1 VSRAQHD
8 NSNGGGG
15 RKWLG
20 AASSGQPQLSKS
32 LQLAISI
39 PPLFSSRSPEL
50 GIAEVADLIGLSRPN
65 THRYITT
72 FVRLGYLEQYKT
84 RKYGLAVRVT
94 DSGLSLIGAMR
105 RASPAVTV
113 LEELRDGTG
122 YTVSMG
128 ALNGGK
134 VTYIHRLLAHRP
146 GQYHINQE
154 IGVGAHV
161 PIHCTALGKALLA
174 GLTEQARRKL
184 ITRLDFV
191 PWGPR
196 AFVAHEQLIH
206 HLEDADYR
214 EPVVSD
220 EEFMY
225 AARSIAMFV
234 PRPRTEPL
242 IAIDVTVPAVH
253 LTSQELV
260 EQIGPGLVYAAKRI
274 SEVAGD

>member
-1 VSRAQHD
+1 MA
-8 NSNGGGG
+8 
-15 RKWLG
+15 L
-20 AASSGQPQLSKS
+20 
-32 LQLAISI
+32 SI
-39 PPLFSSRSPEL
+39 PLLFSSRRPEL
-50 GIAEVADLIGLSRPN
+50 GIADVADLIGLSRAS

-72 FVRLGYLEQYKT
+72 FVQLGYLEQYKT
-84 RKYGLAVRVT
+84 RKYGLAVRAA
-94 DSGLSLIGAMR
+94 DPGLSLIGAMR
-105 RASPAVTV
+105 RALPAVTV

-161 PIHCTALGKALLA
+161 PIYCTALGKAMLA
-174 GLTEQARRKL
+174 SLTDEARRKL
-184 ITRLDFV
+184 IARLDFV

-196 AFVAHEQLIH
+196 AFVAHEQLIAY
-206 HLEDADYR
+206 LEDVDYR

-242 IAIDVTVPAVH
+242 IAIDVTAPAIY
-253 LTSQELV
+253 LTAQELV
-260 EQIGPGLVYAAKRI
+260 EQAGPGLVYAAKRI
-274 SEVAGD
+274 SEVA

>member
-1 VSRAQHD
+1 MSKAR
-8 NSNGGGG
+8 SSGGDGG
-15 RKWLG
+15 RPKPP
-20 AASSGQPQLSKS
+20 AVSSSLEQCKS
-32 LQLAISI
+32 LQIALAI
-39 PPLFSSRSPEL
+39 PVLFSGERPEL
-50 GIAEVADLIGLSRPN
+50 GISELADLIGVSRPT
-65 THRYITT
+65 THRYAST
-72 FVRLGYLEQYKT
+72 FVQLGFLEQRGSSKYK
-84 RKYGLAVRVT
+84 LAPRAA
-94 DSGLSLIGAMR
+94 DPGLSLIGAMR
-105 RASPAVTV
+105 RTLPVLTV

-128 ALNGGK
+128 TLNDGK

-146 GQYHINQE
+146 GQYHVDHE
-154 IGVGAHV
+154 IGVGSHV

-174 GLTEQARRKL
+174 SLTEQARRKL
-184 ITRLDFV
+184 ISRLDFV

-206 HLEDADYR
+206 DLENVNYR

-225 AARSIAMFV
+225 EARSIAMFV

-242 IAIDVTVPAVH
+242 LAIDVTVPAVH

-260 EQIGPGLVYAAKRI
+260 EQIGPGLVYAANRI
-274 SEVAGD
+274 SQVA

>member
-1 VSRAQHD
+1 MSRAPQD
-8 NSNGGGG
+8 NGNGDS

-20 AASSGQPQLSKS
+20 AASSQQPRLSQS
-32 LQLAISI
+32 LQLAMSI
-39 PPLFSSRSPEL
+39 PLLFSSGRPEL
-50 GIAEVADLIGLSRPN
+50 GIAEVADLIGLSRPS

-72 FVRLGYLEQYKT
+72 FVQLGYLEQYKT
-84 RKYGLAVRVT
+84 RKYGLAVRAAEP
-94 DSGLSLIGAMR
+94 GLSLIGAMR
-105 RASPAVTV
+105 RAVPAVTV

-128 ALNGGK
+128 ALNAGK

-146 GQYHINQE
+146 GQYHIDQE

-174 GLTEQARRKL
+174 SLTGQARRKL
-184 ITRLDFV
+184 ISQLDFV

-206 HLEDADYR
+206 DLEGVDYR
-214 EPVVSD
+214 QPVVSD

-225 AARSIAMFV
+225 AARSIAIYV
-234 PRPRTEPL
+234 PRPRTEPH
-242 IAIDVTVPAVH
+242 IAIDVTAPAAD
-253 LTSQELV
+253 LTAQELV
-260 EQIGPGLVYAAKRI
+260 EQIGPSLVYATKRI
-274 SEVAGD
+274 SEVARD